1 MGTLQTSPG
10 PAPCGVATSL
20 RCSARRRSP
29 GGLRPATQAPGG
41 AQDPPAAAAAP
52 APHPRGEPSAHPTPR
67 KAALIDRADHAPWG
81 PFSGDSRPPQ
91 HRRGSVGCRGPATS
105 PAALEGPWG
114 REGSCG
120 RPSLRPGLGRSRA
133 KQEPEASCG
142 RVEKRVGGC
151 GAPGKERSPGC
162 LILPVLCQV
171 HFGVLYLI

>member
-105 PAALEGPWG
+105 PAALAGPWG

-120 RPSLRPGLGRSRA
+120 RPSLRSGLGRSRG

-142 RVEKRVGGC
+142 RVEKTVGGW
-151 GAPGKERSPGC
+151 GAPGKVARMPDTTG
-162 LILPVLCQV
+162 VGQA